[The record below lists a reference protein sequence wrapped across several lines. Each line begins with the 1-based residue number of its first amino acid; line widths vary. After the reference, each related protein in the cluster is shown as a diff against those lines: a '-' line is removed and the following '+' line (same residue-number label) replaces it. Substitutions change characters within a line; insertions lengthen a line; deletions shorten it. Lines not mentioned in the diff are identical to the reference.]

1 MKAAADRA
9 KQNTEGEGEKE
20 TLVRELEEVSIQKK
34 QLDKREK
41 WLKSKLKPMFEPGE
55 RIGLVE
61 LVVQRPLDI
70 DDVLLA
76 ELESK
81 YGADVVTRKPNTKKI
96 REIMDADQELDRSIP
111 RGEKQVMRVGE
122 AFKG

>member
-9 KQNTEGEGEKE
+9 KENTEGEDTKEKM
-20 TLVRELEEVSIQKK
+20 VRELEEVSIEKK

-41 WLKSKLKPMFEPGE
+41 WLKSKLKPMFAPGE
-55 RIGLVE
+55 RVGLVE

-70 DDVLLA
+70 DDALLA
-76 ELESK
+76 ELEAK

-96 REIMDADQELDRSIP
+96 REIMDADQELDRTIP
-111 RGEKQVMRVGE
+111 RTEKQVMRVGE